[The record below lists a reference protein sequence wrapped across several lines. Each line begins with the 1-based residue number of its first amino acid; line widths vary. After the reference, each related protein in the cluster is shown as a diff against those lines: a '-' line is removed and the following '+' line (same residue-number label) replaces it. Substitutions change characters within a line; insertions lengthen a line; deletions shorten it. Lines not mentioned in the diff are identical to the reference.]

1 MRPTSMLARLGW
13 TALLL
18 GGLTGCGFDSN
29 QTFDDLLA
37 SFEGQP
43 NNVLVAQLLTGR
55 KGDVSAHQDT
65 VFDQAITGFG
75 HVSIVFPGQCCPP
88 FVGGGEEGGF
98 FFFKNAS

>member
-1 MRPTSMLARLGW
+1 MHAQASSLSDQDIADV
-13 TALLL
+13 AAY
-18 GGLTGCGFDSN
+18 F
-29 QTFDDLLA
+29 A
-37 SFEGQP
+37 SFEGEP

-55 KGDVSAHQDT
+55 RGNVAAHQDT